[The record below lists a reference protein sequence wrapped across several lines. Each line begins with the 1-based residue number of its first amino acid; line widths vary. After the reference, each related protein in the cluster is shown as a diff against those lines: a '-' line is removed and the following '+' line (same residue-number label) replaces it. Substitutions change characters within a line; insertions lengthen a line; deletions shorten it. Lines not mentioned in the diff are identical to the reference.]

1 MRITPLVSMLVLALC
16 AFPAAA
22 EEKAKQWDKPPE
34 MTIDVKKQYIAT
46 MDTTMGKI
54 VIELYPKIA
63 PNHVN
68 SFVFLAKQG
77 FYDGVIFHRVIK
89 DFMLQGGDPTG
100 TGMGGPGYKLKA
112 EFNDMKH
119 VRGVLSAARTQDPD
133 SAGSQFFLMHG
144 DSPHLDGKYTAY
156 GKIIDGMDT
165 VDKIAA
171 LETDGR
177 DRPANP
183 PKINSIKIEE
193 KEAK

>member
-1 MRITPLVSMLVLALC
+1 MFTLALC
-16 AFPAAA
+16 ILPLGA

-34 MTIDVKKQYIAT
+34 MTIDAKKQYIAT

-68 SFVFLAKQG
+68 SFVFLSKQG

-119 VRGVLSAARTQDPD
+119 TRGVVSAARTQDPD

-156 GKIIDGMDT
+156 GKIIEGMET
-165 VDKIAA
+165 VDKIAN

>member
-1 MRITPLVSMLVLALC
+1 MRITPLVSMFTLALC
-16 AFPAAA
+16 ILPLGA

-34 MTIDVKKQYIAT
+34 MTIDAKKQYIAT

-54 VIELYPKIA
+54 IIELYPKIA
-63 PNHVN
+63 PGHVN
-68 SFVFLAKQG
+68 SFVFLARQG
-77 FYDGVIFHRVIK
+77 YYDGVIFHRVIK
-89 DFMLQGGDPTG
+89 GFMLQGGDPTG

-119 VRGVLSAARTQDPD
+119 TRGILSAARSQDPD
-133 SAGSQFFLMHG
+133 SAGSQFFLMHA
-144 DSPHLDGKYTAY
+144 DYPSLDGKYTGY
-156 GKIIDGMDT
+156 GKIIEGMDT
-165 VDKIAA
+165 VDKIAN

-183 PKINSIKIEE
+183 PKIVSIKIEE